1 MVARSITI
9 CVIVCLLAVMN
20 VSEAAGTASGAFTDG
35 KLGTI
40 APTHAAAYLVRDQ
53 FDARTTTVEILL
65 TDQPVD
71 PKPIIGA
78 LDPHAAAINLESV
91 MRHNYILVWVKPDG
105 EVSMNATFGATMT
118 QFIDRTDQTLEA
130 EFTTRTAA
138 RIEGRVFTASPV
150 KARDSTYTVELR
162 FSVDVPQ
169 PVGTPLPKGGGE
181 PGTAFN
187 AFIAAAS
194 KKDWAGIRAGAS
206 PAAFKRFNDEFR
218 SESENAAEALD
229 TLKIWIP
236 LSKMTVTTGQ
246 LRGEVAILDVEGE
259 YSPGDVSLSQVQM
272 VKAGNVWQFD
282 RAVRVGFVK

>member
-1 MVARSITI
+1 MIAQSISF

-20 VSEAAGTASGAFTDG
+20 FSQAAGTASGAFTDD

-40 APTHAAAYLVRDQ
+40 APKSAAAYLVRDQ

-65 TDQPVD
+65 TDAPVD
-71 PKPIIGA
+71 PKPMIGA
-78 LDPHAAAINLESV
+78 LDPHVVAINLDSV

-105 EVSMNATFGATMT
+105 EVSMNATFGATMR

-150 KARDSTYTVELR
+150 KTRDSAYTVELR
-162 FSVDVPQ
+162 FSVDVPP
-169 PVGTPLPKGGGE
+169 PVGTALPKGGGE
-181 PGTAFN
+181 AGTAFN
-187 AFIAAAS
+187 TFIAAAS

-218 SESENAAEALD
+218 TESENAAEALD

-236 LSKMTVTTGQ
+236 LSKMTVTAGQ
-246 LRGEVAILDVEGE
+246 LRDNIAILDVEGE

-272 VKAGNVWQFD
+272 VKTGNVWQFD